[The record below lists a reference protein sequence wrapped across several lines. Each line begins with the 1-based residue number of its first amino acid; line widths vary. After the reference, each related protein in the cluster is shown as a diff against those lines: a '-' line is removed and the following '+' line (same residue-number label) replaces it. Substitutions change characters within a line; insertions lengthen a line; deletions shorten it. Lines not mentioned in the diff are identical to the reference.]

1 MPSTELPPPMNETN
15 KQSEEDPLVFDASV
29 AQFQSHI
36 PFKFVWLDHEKPCS
50 ESPELPAPLI
60 DLKGFLSAN
69 AWEVSNA
76 TRSVDEACKKHGFFL
91 IVNHGVDSQLVAK
104 AHELM
109 DSFLV
114 CNSRRSKGLRERLV
128 STPDIPIASLAGS
141 PPNFHGKKHF
151 LSDIVRV
158 MGEDFRE
165 FGMVYQEYCDA
176 MNILS
181 NALIELL
188 GMRLVIIRKLARK
201 CILEHFRAFLSQNWI
216 VQAWRHEDG
225 PLTHYT
231 HYIHSLQLH
240 TLLSLAYKYIH
251 PSPYFGGH
259 HPKTPHHLHKSPP
272 FTITHLYPST
282 TTRDHPFTTHTLV
295 PHICKEGGLLGV
307 VLVIQF
313 GLLEHSRELL
323 ENDLGCRMHSSN
335 SMSKGKSE
343 GGLQVFVDDKWHSVT
358 PKVDAFVINIGDRF
372 MALSNGTYKSCL
384 HRAVVNNKTVR
395 KSLAFFLCPKEDIV
409 VMPSRGLVDSDS
421 PRMYPDFTWPTFLE
435 FT

>member
-1 MPSTELPPPMNETN
+1 MLSTPMPSTELPPPMNETN
-15 KQSEEDPLVFDASV
+15 RQSEEDPLVFDASV

-36 PFKFVWLDHEKPCS
+36 PSKFVWPDHEKPCS

-60 DLKGFLSAN
+60 DLKGFLSAD

-151 LSDIVRV
+151 RYSA
-158 MGEDFRE
+158 GNQ
-165 FGMVYQEYCDA
+165 MVYQEYCDA

-188 GMRLVIIRKLARK
+188 GMRLVIEAYLCDLVKFFEGNDSIMRLNYYLMCQKPD
-201 CILEHFRAFLSQNWI
+201 F
-216 VQAWRHEDG
+216 
-225 PLTHYT
+225 
-231 HYIHSLQLH
+231 
-240 TLLSLAYKYIH
+240 TL
-251 PSPYFGGH
+251 
-259 HPKTPHHLHKSPP
+259 KT
-272 FTITHLYPST
+272 
-282 TTRDHPFTTHTLV
+282 V
-295 PHICKEGGLLGV
+295 
-307 VLVIQF
+307 
-313 GLLEHSRELL
+313 
-323 ENDLGCRMHSSN
+323 
-335 SMSKGKSE
+335 

-384 HRAVVNNKTVR
+384 HRAMVNNKTVR

-409 VMPSRGLVDSDS
+409 VMPPRGLVDSDS